1 MSLSFFSC
9 RYKTMWEILGT
20 KVRFLDYPTKP
31 FVGKTVDTPIKTC
44 AVTGVT
50 GVTGGAGC
58 VKRKRERKKK
68 RALPQSGSALYG
80 EEP

>member
-1 MSLSFFSC
+1 
-9 RYKTMWEILGT
+9 MWEILGT

-50 GVTGGAGC
+50 GVTGGAGM
-58 VKRKRERKKK
+58 R
-68 RALPQSGSALYG
+68 LPFESVNQIFWEIYRMLSYTNLYHVYSG
-80 EEP
+80 